1 MNNFEFHKDAIE
13 ELFREKITFAVTE
26 NNVITT
32 CRIGCSNCIFSTMN
46 NPHTV
51 GLSCGDRKMM
61 WALQEYVEK
70 PKLTKQERKFCEL
83 LEGKDC
89 WFARDLNK
97 ELCLFVNKPRREDGE
112 DMWWANTTG
121 VAIMVGDDF
130 VVFEIEMS
138 FIKWEDEEPWSVDEL
153 LKLDVVE

>member
-13 ELFREKITFAVTE
+13 ELFREKIAFAVTE

-61 WALQEYVEK
+61 WAMKEYTEQ
-70 PKLTKQERKFCEL
+70 PKLTKKEKQFVDMMGADTYLARSKGGSLFLYDLKPYKDEYDWCSHACYFPMSVFHG
-83 LEGKDC
+83 LE
-89 WFARDLNK
+89 F
-97 ELCLFVNKPRREDGE
+97 
-112 DMWWANTTG
+112 T
-121 VAIMVGDDF
+121 
-130 VVFEIEMS
+130 
-138 FIKWEDEEPWSVDEL
+138 FIRWEDKEPWGIDMLS
-153 LKLDVVE
+153 KLGVVR